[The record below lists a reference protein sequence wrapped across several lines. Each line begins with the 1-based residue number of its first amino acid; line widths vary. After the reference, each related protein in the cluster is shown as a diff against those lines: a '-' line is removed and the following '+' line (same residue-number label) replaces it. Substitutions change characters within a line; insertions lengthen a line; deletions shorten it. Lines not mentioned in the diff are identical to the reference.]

1 MATNPFTPVAKATVT
16 DSPRTEQHVGLHI
29 VQTAVHKYAMYLEA
43 QRTANLDLVIAEGKR
58 KVRQTYIETADHYY
72 NQIPEEYR

>member
-1 MATNPFTPVAKATVT
+1 MATNPFTPVGKPTVT
-16 DSPRTEQHVGLHI
+16 DSPSQHVGLHI